1 MILLIR
7 IVEKGT
13 DNSLHLVQNMPD
25 AKLVLYPD
33 ANHGSWYQY
42 HEELVSEVNSFLDNR

>member
-1 MILLIR
+1 MVNGNHDVICYP
-7 IVEKGT
+7 V
-13 DNSLHLVQNMPD
+13 NSLRLVRNLPD

-42 HEELVSEVNSFLDNR
+42 HQEFVAETNKFLDA